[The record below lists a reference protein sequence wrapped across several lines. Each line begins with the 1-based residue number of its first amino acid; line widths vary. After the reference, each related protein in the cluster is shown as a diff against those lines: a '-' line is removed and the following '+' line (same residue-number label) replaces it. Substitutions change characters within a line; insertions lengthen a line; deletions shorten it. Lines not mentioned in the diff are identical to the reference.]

1 METYFGFRFDCCFQ
15 SASPMMIVQ
24 KISRTPKAIC
34 LVLCMQNRAVLQG
47 SGTGGK
53 MAELNSRIQAKAAQP
68 SPDVKNLPPPS
79 KPLSAVARPGA
90 TFNSAQNSAALHS
103 ESKFS
108 WPATLVVSHG
118 MLQSN
123 CGEEVSQRTAK
134 YMPSCATATGGGA
147 VQLVKL
153 SGENSVSL

>member
-1 METYFGFRFDCCFQ
+1 
-15 SASPMMIVQ
+15 MMIVQ

-79 KPLSAVARPGA
+79 KPLLAVARPGA
-90 TFNSAQNSAALHS
+90 TFNSAQKSAALHS
-103 ESKFS
+103 ESEFS
-108 WPATLVVSHG
+108 RPATLVVSHG

-134 YMPSCATATGGGA
+134 YMPSCTTATGGGA